1 MMTPASCLVHSPAT
15 RLARLA
21 GTVAVAA
28 LLAACAAPGPGGLS
42 INRSVQARAQDSRV
56 DFVVL
61 HYTATDNDTSLK
73 VLSEQDVS
81 SHYLITREPRPGVYL
96 LVPEERRAWHAGV
109 SEWKG
114 RSHLNN
120 TSIGIEIVNHGRQE
134 NDWQPYT
141 DEQIDTLIILL
152 RDIMTRHRIAPGN
165 VVGHSDIAPQRKVD
179 PGPLFPWKRLADE
192 GLATWFDEPLAARY
206 TEEYMLM
213 GLPPVSTIQ
222 EMLRRAGY
230 PTPATGELDKATRNV
245 LSAFQ
250 MRYRPDLF
258 DGNPDARTLGILKA
272 LQP

>member
-1 MMTPASCLVHSPAT
+1 MKYTADSLAYSPPGRLV
-15 RLARLA
+15 RLAIATGL
-21 GTVAVAA
+21 TA

-42 INRSVQARAQDSRV
+42 IDRSVQARAQDSRV

-61 HYTATDNDTSLK
+61 HYTAGDNETSLK

-81 SHYLITREPRPGVYL
+81 SHYLITREPRPQVYL
-96 LVPEERRAWHAGV
+96 LVPEGRRAWHAGV

-114 RSHLNN
+114 RNYLNN
-120 TSIGIEIVNHGRQE
+120 TSIGIEIVNHGRQG
-134 NDWQPYT
+134 NDWEPYT
-141 DEQIDTLIILL
+141 DEQIDTLVILL
-152 RDIMTRHRIAPGN
+152 RDIMSRHRIAPGN

-192 GLATWFDEPLAARY
+192 GLASWFDETMAARH
-206 TEEYMLM
+206 TEQYMLM

-230 PTPATGELDKATRNV
+230 PTPVTDELDKATRNV
-245 LSAFQ
+245 ISAFQ

-258 DGNPDARTLGILKA
+258 DGNPDAQTLGILKA

>member
-1 MMTPASCLVHSPAT
+1 MKYAADLPTYATPG

-21 GTVAVAA
+21 ITTGLAA

-42 INRSVQARAQDSRV
+42 IDRSVQARAQDSRV

-61 HYTATDNDTSLK
+61 HYTAGDNETSLK

-81 SHYLITREPRPGVYL
+81 SHYLITREPRPQVYL
-96 LVPEERRAWHAGV
+96 LVPEGRRAWHAGL

-114 RSHLNN
+114 RNYLNN
-120 TSIGIEIVNHGRQE
+120 TSIGIEIVNHGRQGNNWE
-134 NDWQPYT
+134 PYT
-141 DEQIDTLIILL
+141 DEQIDTLVILL
-152 RDIMTRHRIAPGN
+152 RDILARHGIAPGN

-192 GLATWFDEPLAARY
+192 GLASWFDETLAARH
-206 TEEYMLM
+206 TEQYMLM

-230 PTPATGELDKATRNV
+230 PAPATGELDKATRNV
-245 LSAFQ
+245 VSAFQ

-258 DGNPDARTLGILKA
+258 DGNPDAQTVGILKA

>member
-1 MMTPASCLVHSPAT
+1 MKHTTASMVHSHAS

-21 GTVAVAA
+21 CATGLAA

-42 INRSVQARAQDSRV
+42 IDRSVQARGQDSRV

-61 HYTATDNDTSLK
+61 HYTAADSNTSLK
-73 VLSEQDVS
+73 VLSEQNVS
-81 SHYLITREPRPGVYL
+81 SHYLVTRHPRPKVYL

-120 TSIGIEIVNHGRQE
+120 TSIGIEIVNHGRQGD
-134 NDWQPYT
+134 DWEPYT

-152 RDIMTRHRIAPGN
+152 RDIMARHRIAPGN
-165 VVGHSDIAPQRKVD
+165 VVGHSDIAPQRKID

-192 GLATWFDEPLAARY
+192 GLAGWFDETMAARH
-206 TEEYMLM
+206 TEQYMLT

-230 PTPATGELDKATRNV
+230 PTPASGELDKATRNV

-258 DGNPDARTLGILKA
+258 DGNPDARTMGILKA